1 MQSAQSESTP
11 RRLTLAKRVK
21 CFGWKLT
28 LKISMYNK
36 LYFLLIMGK
45 CLANFWQI
53 FGTFWT
59 FLQKCQFNTT
69 MISAHSWQ
77 FFNSRPLHNKYAVA
91 IHETGGMKNR
101 INQNLSKFIEI
112 YQNLPECTKI
122 YQNLSESTET
132 FCNLTKCIE
141 IYWIFL

>member
-1 MQSAQSESTP
+1 MFWLETN
-11 RRLTLAKRVK
+11 TL
-21 CFGWKLT
+21 
-28 LKISMYNK
+28 LKYPCIINCIFYWSW
-36 LYFLLIMGK
+36 
-45 CLANFWQI
+45 ANFWQI

-112 YQNLPECTKI
+112 YQNLLECTEI
-122 YQNLSESTET
+122 YQNLPKSIRIYWNLLESTKMYW
-132 FCNLTKCIE
+132 NLQKLTKIDQNLPRSMR
-141 IYWIFL
+141 I